1 VSTLV
6 LAQAAPVFL
15 SVDMLVVLGLIAVV
29 LVLFITEVIPIDITA
44 LGVIVAVVLLEP
56 WTGVGPA
63 DGIAGF
69 ASPATI
75 TVLAMFVLSEG
86 IRRTGVL
93 RRVGNAIVEWARGSF
108 YKQYG
113 ALIGLSGG
121 TAGIINNTP
130 VAAMMIP
137 MAVNIARKTKMSPS
151 KLLMPIS
158 FASMLGGMLTLI
170 GTSTSIL
177 ASDVSARLLDHPF
190 SMFEFTALGGEW
202 KAIGGRSFHSRTQ
215 PGG

>member
-6 LAQAAPVFL
+6 LAQAAPVF

-63 DGIAGF
+63 GGIAGF

-137 MAVNIARKTKMSPS
+137 MAVNIARKTK
-151 KLLMPIS
+151 
-158 FASMLGGMLTLI
+158 
-170 GTSTSIL
+170 
-177 ASDVSARLLDHPF
+177 DVSLEAADAHLVSVDAGQNAHADWDLHLHFGERRERPPVGSPLLDV
-190 SMFEFTALGGEW
+190 
-202 KAIGGRSFHSRTQ
+202 
-215 PGG
+215 